1 MPPKKR
7 RRPRGEGAFYKRK
20 ADNLWVGAVTYED
33 EYGETQRPTVS
44 STDKQIAMEKFRA
57 LKLEVANGT
66 YAPRSNMTAAGWF
79 TYWVEEI
86 VKPNVA
92 PKTYK
97 SYKGAID
104 NQIVPH
110 IGETKRL
117 PVTPAFVRGNLKH
130 VGEKWSART
139 AELTHFV
146 WNKAMKDAVKEKVIK
161 TNPVEHIS
169 KPTNDTRTGTALTSE
184 QARRVLLVAMEQ
196 KDRMVTRWATAF
208 FLGARQGE
216 CLGLERARI
225 NLGDLTVDTSWQLQ
239 SLSTKPGFELD
250 DPDRFDVPKGYELR
264 PLYRRFA
271 LTRRKG
277 QRPVLIPLP
286 VPLAAIFKVHLEITP
301 PNRFGLMWVSD
312 AGTPI
317 PNKYDSDAWH
327 AALARAGVPD
337 TRLHDARHTT
347 ATLLMETGV
356 EESVRMAIMG
366 QSSVAAH
373 RRYAHVDLSLAR
385 KALGNLDGLLELG

>member
-1 MPPKKR
+1 MPPQKR
-7 RRPRGEGAFYKRK
+7 RRPRGEGAFYKRA
-20 ADNLWVGAVTYED
+20 ADNLWTGAVKYED
-33 EYGETQRPTVS
+33 EYGETHRATVS
-44 STDKQIAMEKFRA
+44 STDKQIAMEKFRQ
-57 LKLEVANGT
+57 LKLDIANGT
-66 YAPRSNMTAAGWF
+66 YAPRSNMTVSSWL
-79 TYWVEEI
+79 TYWVDEI

-92 PKTYK
+92 PKTYT

-104 NQIVPH
+104 HQIVPH

-117 PVTPAFVRGNLKH
+117 PITPATVRGNIKF
-130 VGEKWSART
+130 VGEHWSART

-146 WNKAMKDAVKEKVIK
+146 WNKAMKDAVKEGVIK
-161 TNPVEHIS
+161 TNPVEHIQ
-169 KPTNDTRTGTALTSE
+169 KPTNNARTGKALTSE
-184 QARRVLLVAMEQ
+184 QARRVLVKATEH

-208 FLGARQGE
+208 LLGARQGE
-216 CLGLERARI
+216 CLGLERDRI
-225 NLGDLTVDTSWQLQ
+225 NLGALTIDTSWQLQ
-239 SLSTKPGFELD
+239 SLRTKPGFELD
-250 DPDRFDVPKGYELR
+250 DPDRFDAPKGYEVR

-286 VPLAAIFKVHLEITP
+286 APLAVIYEVYLKITP
-301 PNRFGLMWVSD
+301 PNPYGLMWVSD

-317 PNKYDSDAWH
+317 PNKYDSSAWH

-347 ATLLMETGV
+347 ATLLMEMGV

-373 RRYAHVDLSLAR
+373 RRYAHVDLSLQR
-385 KALGNLDGLLELG
+385 KALGNLHGLLELS